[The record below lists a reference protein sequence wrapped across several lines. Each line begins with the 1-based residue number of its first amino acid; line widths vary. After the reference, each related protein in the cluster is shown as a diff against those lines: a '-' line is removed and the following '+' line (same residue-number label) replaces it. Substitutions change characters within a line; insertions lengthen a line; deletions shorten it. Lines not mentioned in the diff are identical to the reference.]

1 MRRREAL
8 RLVGLGAAAATG
20 PVASARGQP
29 DGPDE
34 SDDPPVL
41 APLARFDLPGA
52 KEAVVG
58 EDGTTVFVAVTDGFA
73 VVDVSDPTAP
83 ALLYEDRAVLGDRA
97 DGPLEAVYDL
107 KIDGDRLAVTGP
119 ARSGPTLEA
128 VVVYDVADPA
138 APARVSVH
146 ETDFFNHNCDI
157 ADGVVALCGNDGD
170 RNPLVTVDA
179 ETGAELGRWSVV
191 EAEPGWA
198 DVPFGP
204 WQLHDVSLSGGLAC
218 LAYWDAGTWLVDV
231 SDPASPALV
240 GQVRGQSPDE
250 YVDMAGDAR
259 SEATFQPPGNDHY
272 AATSADGSLVCIS
285 VEAWDIDPQ
294 EAAVEPGALHLYD
307 TSDPTAPEPLST
319 IPAPETTDERYAGVW
334 TTSHNF
340 ELRGDT
346 LVTSWYRG
354 GVRTYDIADP
364 AAPELTGSWRAT
376 DTASFWTAQH
386 ATEEFFVASSRGRPL
401 GGPSTDSTAAALYA
415 FPYPDSPLLETP
427 TPTPT
432 ASPTPTHSPSPT
444 GTRTPTDSPTPT
456 ATATRSPTAAPGQP
470 GFGVAAALAGLGV
483 GAWRLLR
490 DDED

>member
-8 RLVGLGAAAATG
+8 RLVGLGAAATAV
-20 PVASARGQP
+20 PVGAARGQP
-29 DGPDE
+29 AEVPE
-34 SDDPPVL
+34 L
-41 APLARFDLPGA
+41 EPLARLDLPGT
-52 KEAVVG
+52 KEAVVDD
-58 EDGTTVFVAVTDGFA
+58 DGTTVFVAVTDGFA
-73 VVDVSDPTAP
+73 VVDISDPAAP
-83 ALLYEDRAVLGDRA
+83 ALLHENRAVLADRTG
-97 DGPLEAVYDL
+97 GPLEAVYDA
-107 KIDGDRLAVTGP
+107 KVDGDRLAVTGP

-128 VVVYDVADPA
+128 VAVFDVSDPA
-138 APARVSVH
+138 APERVSVH

-179 ETGAELGRWSVV
+179 ETGEELGRWSVV

-204 WQLHDVSLSGGLAC
+204 WQLHDVSLSDGVAC

-231 SDPASPALV
+231 SDPASPELI
-240 GQVRGQSPDE
+240 GKVRGQSPDA

-259 SEATFQPPGNDHY
+259 SEATLQAPGNDHY
-272 AATSADGSLVCIS
+272 AAASDDGSLVCIS
-285 VEAWDIDPQ
+285 VEAWDVDPQ

-307 TSDPTAPEPLST
+307 TSDPTDPEALST
-319 IPAPETTDERYAGVW
+319 IPAPETPDERYGGVW

-354 GVRTYDIADP
+354 GVRVYDIADP
-364 AAPELTGSWRAT
+364 ADPTLTGAWRAT

-401 GGPSTDSTAAALYA
+401 GGPSTDSTAGALYT
-415 FPYPDSPLLETP
+415 FPYPDSPLLPTPTP

-432 ASPTPTHSPSPT
+432 ATATASPTPTRTATASP
-444 GTRTPTDSPTPT
+444 TRTPTDSPTPT
-456 ATATRSPTAAPGQP
+456 DTATDSPTPAPGQP
-470 GFGVAAALAGLGV
+470 GFGAVAALAGLGL

-490 DDED
+490 GDRD